1 MDLVLPTTWRGVHRH
16 HGENF
21 HLGFKG
27 PHSVTQV
34 QEELEEFGFECS
46 SAPALLCSGTQCTLF
61 NNIPNVIFGVVHMI
75 FIACFVKNSTI

>member
-1 MDLVLPTTWRGVHRH
+1 M
-16 HGENF
+16 
-21 HLGFKG
+21 
-27 PHSVTQV
+27 TQA